1 MGDSERNVKFAH
13 FIIKQFHK
21 TNSILIVADGK
32 GELARKQTSMDTL
45 DEKAEKSFQMQVL

>member
-21 TNSILIVADGK
+21 TNFILIVADGK
-32 GELARKQTSMDTL
+32 GELARKQTSDTL
-45 DEKAEKSFQMQVL
+45 DEKAAKSFQMQVL